1 MHGSIWEMTGRDV
14 IRAMA
19 LPAAYVINW
28 LIAVFIGFDV
38 CEAERNNAE
47 VERMEKFRERMR
59 KEF

>member
-1 MHGSIWEMTGRDV
+1 MTGRDV

-28 LIAVFIGFDV
+28 LIDVFIGFDV